1 MPQLDATSQKGYY
14 LVIYIKYLQKYMV
27 FFRNYWS
34 HGTKILC
41 VWKASSI
48 NNDADAKRVQIFRRV
63 QGGPA
68 PNLFS
73 QNVFDYL
80 INDLKIEN
88 IHLSLYKRVC
98 KQVISCI
105 KTIKV

>member
-1 MPQLDATSQKGYY
+1 MGRR
-14 LVIYIKYLQKYMV
+14 
-27 FFRNYWS
+27 FFVS
-34 HGTKILC
+34 GKP
-41 VWKASSI
+41 VASTMMLMQNEYKFLGELMAMSI
-48 NNDADAKRVQIFRRV
+48 M

-88 IHLSLYKRVC
+88 IHLSLYKCVC

>member
-1 MPQLDATSQKGYY
+1 MA
-14 LVIYIKYLQKYMV
+14 M
-27 FFRNYWS
+27 
-34 HGTKILC
+34 
-41 VWKASSI
+41 SI
-48 NNDADAKRVQIFRRV
+48 M

-88 IHLSLYKRVC
+88 IHSSLYKRVC

>member
-41 VWKASSI
+41 VWKASGI
-48 NNDADAKRVQIFRRV
+48 NNDADAKRVQIFRRAH
-63 QGGPA
+63 G
-68 PNLFS
+68 
-73 QNVFDYL
+73 NVNNARWTCTKSVFP
-80 INDLKIEN
+80 KC
-88 IHLSLYKRVC
+88 V
-98 KQVISCI
+98 
-105 KTIKV
+105 